1 MSFITSKI
9 YHMAIEIIES
19 KPVMTSEITRLSSTY
34 FNRWRGGGKKNI
46 IYLNSN
52 TELRFERI
60 ERIGWGMVVV
70 LNALPDATKNV
81 KNKQI
86 FSSV

>member
-1 MSFITSKI
+1 
-9 YHMAIEIIES
+9 MATEIIES

-34 FNRWRGGGKKNI
+34 FNCWRGGSGKKNI
-46 IYLNSN
+46 IYLNLN

-60 ERIGWGMVVV
+60 ERIGWGVVVV

-86 FSSV
+86 FSTV